1 VIKSVDNFEDGCRDA
16 ITELWND
23 GRTNKEHALGVILP
37 KQTGKIL
44 SNGGR
49 ILLHT
54 KYPIHLIEG
63 AVHLMRSPLD
73 NIVSRFHN
81 LWDGENKDF
90 QNKFPRNQNGFVHFC
105 QAQDGERDLSKHEI
119 KAGIKQDVIELFVD
133 VPCYADF
140 YRYLQWHNLANEMII
155 KRDLETIRIHYK
167 EFEAGTSN
175 DTTGKLLKFL
185 NIEKMHEAER
195 ADPFESNKSYN
206 AHYTNEQKKNILKLI
221 KHVANTD
228 TWLMLNRYLPEFEQ
242 GFST

>member
-1 VIKSVDNFEDGCRDA
+1 M
-16 ITELWND
+16 
-23 GRTNKEHALGVILP
+23 TNSHIRICGNRREHALGVILP

-140 YRYLQWHNLANEMII
+140 YR
-155 KRDLETIRIHYK
+155 
-167 EFEAGTSN
+167 F
-175 DTTGKLLKFL
+175 
-185 NIEKMHEAER
+185 
-195 ADPFESNKSYN
+195 
-206 AHYTNEQKKNILKLI
+206 
-221 KHVANTD
+221 V
-228 TWLMLNRYLPEFEQ
+228 
-242 GFST
+242 